1 MRCPPLIPARVVV
14 TRGEDVMAA
23 RLLVEADAEEAG
35 VRVRLG
41 EVKQEHGQWVFL
53 VRTETK
59 QTASKVDKRP

>member
-41 EVKQEHGQWVFL
+41 EVRQERGQWVFM

-59 QTASKVDKRP
+59 QDASKVDKRP

>member
-1 MRCPPLIPARVVV
+1 VIRCPPLIPARVVV

-41 EVKQEHGQWVFL
+41 EVKQEEGRLVFE
-53 VRTETK
+53 VRVERK
-59 QTASKVDKRP
+59 DR